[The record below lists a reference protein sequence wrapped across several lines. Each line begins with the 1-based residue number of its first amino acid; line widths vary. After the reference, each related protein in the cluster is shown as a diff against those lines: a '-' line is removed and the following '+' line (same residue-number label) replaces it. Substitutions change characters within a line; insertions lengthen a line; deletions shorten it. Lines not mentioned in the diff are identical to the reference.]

1 MAVPMLNFAQTP
13 IIQPRSEMADF
24 SNALLQAGAMRQQR
38 LKEQQA
44 RNDMLAQRELE
55 NSMNQQRL
63 GMEQQRLG
71 LAQNEDV
78 RAGQR
83 LRSDLK
89 SAELGQQATSL
100 NIQAAEREAA
110 DRAKED
116 AFQQILAQ
124 PQHAQMLQQLQQS
137 GDDIGVLNY
146 VDDLARQNGVDLPKS
161 FLETSQARS
170 RLLTE
175 QAARATDSVQR
186 QLIQAKIRTEGIEQQ
201 KLKLQMQAGS
211 GVALDPKVVEK
222 VINNL
227 EKHESDM
234 NTVISQKARIYDQL
248 KLMGTKT
255 PSIDDLNNLKGMFS
269 EGDPALAELNK
280 FLVDMGKV
288 KDPKR
293 VNEELRQFA
302 TRISGSAENYAA
314 QIQEFEAA
322 RNKTTQQKAD
332 LIRMQSGGLANPPL
346 MPSVLGNSLD
356 NQQLGLNPQQATP
369 SLLAGL
375 LQAGNQFVRNMNYC
389 ARNSIGM
396 APGNTESVDRAI
408 AISQEAMNT
417 PVGAPSA
424 PPTPPAPQVNPA
436 ISRYTYGGPRAGE
449 SQSNDWSYLVPPTPT
464 PWYNGGVNSPT
475 TLSRPSKAS
484 R

>member
-1 MAVPMLNFAQTP
+1 MAVPMLNFAQMP
-13 IIQPRSEMADF
+13 LVQPRSEMTDF
-24 SNALLQAGAMRQQR
+24 SNALLQAGQMRQQR

-83 LRSDLK
+83 LQSDLK

-170 RLLTE
+170 RLLSE

-201 KLKLQMQAGS
+201 KLKLQMSAPAG
-211 GVALDPKVVEK
+211 ALDPTTVKELV
-222 VINNL
+222 NNV
-227 EKHESDM
+227 EKHETDLNSM
-234 NTVISQKARIYDQL
+234 IAQKSRIYDSL
-248 KLMGTKT
+248 AIMGTKT
-255 PSIDDLNNLKGMFS
+255 PSIEDLKAL
-269 EGDPALAELNK
+269 EQQLPQDDPAMAELKK
-280 FLVDMGKV
+280 FMIGYGKM
-288 KDPKR
+288 KDPNQQKL
-293 VNEELRQFA
+293 ELQNFA
-302 TRISGSAENYAA
+302 TRISGSAQNYRK
-314 QIQEFEAA
+314 QILELEDA
-322 RNKTTQQKAD
+322 RNRTTAQKAD
-332 LIRMQSGGLANPPL
+332 LVRLQSRGLVNLPVIPSSFGQQTNP
-346 MPSVLGNSLD
+346 
-356 NQQLGLNPQQATP
+356 QLGLNPQQATP
-369 SLLAGL
+369 SPLAGL
-375 LQAGNQFVRNMNYC
+375 LQAGNQFVRNMNYG

-417 PVGAPSA
+417 PVGAPPA

-436 ISRYTYGGPRAGE
+436 ISRYTYGGPRAGG
-449 SQSNDWSYLVPPTPT
+449 SQSNDWFYLVPPTPT